1 MATSKINLDS
11 HKMSYFDTSKTD
23 GSIENTGHSKRLD
36 MDIFEKN
43 GILNLNLDRPFFS
56 KGVITQ

>member
-1 MATSKINLDS
+1 MP
-11 HKMSYFDTSKTD
+11 YFDTSKTD
-23 GSIENTGHSKRLD
+23 ESIENTGHSKILD
-36 MDIFEKN
+36 MDIFGKS